1 MISKPVILCV
11 DDELILLESLRDE
24 LREAFGQDYL
34 VEIADSG
41 KNALELIDELLA
53 EGYEIPLVICD
64 YIMPDIKGD
73 ELLKQIHQVL
83 PTTFKVMLTGQ
94 ATIEAVANA
103 VKYARLYRYIAKPWQ
118 QEDLKL
124 TVSEAIYSY
133 LKDKKLAEQHL
144 ALVQLNQALEESN
157 RTLEE
162 RVAARTQELSQ
173 ALEQLQAAQENVI
186 QAEKM
191 AALGQLVAGIAHEIN
206 TPMGAIRASIG
217 SLITAS
223 ERSLQQLP
231 PLFRTLSDEQLTR
244 FQALLEITRQNREI
258 LVTREER
265 QARRRLAVELS
276 AQGLA
281 EADTLAME
289 LVTLGITTNITPLLP
304 LLHDCQRDAM
314 LQAAQSLVIQRN
326 SGDRIQLAVE
336 KASKIVFALKSYVH
350 QGNASEMVYTNLRDT
365 IELVLTIYH
374 NSLKQGIE
382 VIKHYEPV
390 PQILGYPDELNQV
403 WTNLVHNAIQAMN
416 NQGTLTIRLF
426 QQQETVVVQFTDSG
440 CGIPPDI
447 QAKIFD
453 PFFTTKPIG
462 EGSGMGLSIVKR
474 IVDRHQGSI
483 TLDSQSGQT
492 TFSVSL
498 PIPSPSV

>member
-24 LREAFGQDYL
+24 LREAFGQEY
-34 VEIADSG
+34 VIEIADSG
-41 KNALELIDELLA
+41 KNALELIEELVT
-53 EGYEIPLVICD
+53 EGHEIPLVICD

-73 ELLKQIHQVL
+73 ELLKQIHHIL
-83 PTTFKVMLTGQ
+83 PDTFKVMLTGQ

-162 RVAARTQELSQ
+162 RVAERTQELTQ

-231 PLFRTLSDEQLTR
+231 PLFRALSDKQLAT
-244 FQALLEITRQNREI
+244 FQCLLEATRQNREI
-258 LVTREER
+258 LVSREER
-265 QARRRLAVELS
+265 QARRRLAAELS
-276 AQGLA
+276 QQGLA

-289 LVTLGITTNITPLLP
+289 LVTLGITDNILPLLP

-314 LQAAQSLVIQRN
+314 LNAAQSLVIQRN
-326 SGDRIQLAVE
+326 SAIAFNWL
-336 KASKIVFALKSYVH
+336 
-350 QGNASEMVYTNLRDT
+350 LR
-365 IELVLTIYH
+365 
-374 NSLKQGIE
+374 K
-382 VIKHYEPV
+382 
-390 PQILGYPDELNQV
+390 PQ
-403 WTNLVHNAIQAMN
+403 
-416 NQGTLTIRLF
+416 R
-426 QQQETVVVQFTDSG
+426 S
-440 CGIPPDI
+440 
-447 QAKIFD
+447 
-453 PFFTTKPIG
+453 
-462 EGSGMGLSIVKR
+462 
-474 IVDRHQGSI
+474 
-483 TLDSQSGQT
+483 
-492 TFSVSL
+492 SL
-498 PIPSPSV
+498 PSKAMSIKATPAKWCIPI